1 MTQPSPARL
10 LPLVTLPWNAFPRF
24 VKCFPAVFALGLA
37 LALALACPAAA
48 REDIRIGLQ
57 LEPPMLDPTAN
68 VEEPQI
74 LKLGLRAHEEK
85 VRLIFHVR
93 P

>member
-1 MTQPSPARL
+1 MTQPSPTRL
-10 LPLVTLPWNAFPRF
+10 LPLVTLSWNAFPRF
-24 VKCFPAVFALGLA
+24 VKCFLAVFALS